1 MNNRGGKLLLRQIPQ
16 TNVRLLIADDV
27 SESREMLRRALSF
40 DSGIEVVGEAGS
52 GGEAVRKAEA
62 LHPDVVLMDVRMP
75 EGNGID
81 ATRALSLRVPEV
93 RVIALTAYEDA
104 DTVRAMLAAGAAG
117 YVVKGASIDDLAS
130 AVRRAH
136 SGEEVIDLRVLPQ
149 ALDELRRQ
157 LNEERSRRKEVERL
171 SRLREEFVHVL
182 AYELRTPFTVMA
194 GALRSLAKREF
205 EGDTAELIAPALR
218 RAEQLERV
226 IEGLE
231 LLGDGS
237 AFTGRTNP
245 KHSVT
250 EALTRLGHTLD
261 RLELADDEWRG
272 VPPQRLT
279 RVAFELIDNAVR
291 HGRPPVEVRAFR
303 RDGEGVLEVRDRGD
317 LQPDPGLLHAVP
329 ERDIIPEEDGRSG
342 LGLFVAARLCEAG
355 GGRLQIRREGQ
366 NTEAEA
372 SFPLSE

>member
-1 MNNRGGKLLLRQIPQ
+1 MNNRGGKLLLQQPPQ
-16 TNVRLLIADDV
+16 ATVRLLIADDA

-81 ATRALSLRVPEV
+81 ATRALSLRAPEV
-93 RVIALTAYEDA
+93 RVIALTAYEDQE
-104 DTVRAMLAAGAAG
+104 TVRDMLAAGAAG

-149 ALDELRRQ
+149 ALDELRRL

-171 SRLREEFVHVL
+171 SKLRDEFVHVL
-182 AYELRTPFTVMA
+182 ANELRTPFTVMA
-194 GALRSLAKREF
+194 GALNSLEKEEF
-205 EGDTAELIAPALR
+205 KGDPAELVGPALR
-218 RAEQLERV
+218 RAEHLERV

-237 AFTGRTNP
+237 PFAGRTNP
-245 KHSVT
+245 RHSITDVCS
-250 EALTRLGHTLD
+250 RLGYSAD
-261 RLELADDEWRG
+261 VLEVADEEWYG
-272 VPPQRLT
+272 VPLQRLT
-279 RVAFELIDNAVR
+279 RVASELIDNAVR
-291 HGRPPVEVRAFR
+291 HGRPPVLVRAFR
-303 RDGEGVLEVRDRGD
+303 RDGRGILQVRDRGD
-317 LQPDPGLLHAVP
+317 LQPDPSLLHAVP
-329 ERDIIPEEDGRSG
+329 QRDIVPEEDGRLG

-355 GGRLQIRREGQ
+355 GGRLEVRREGQ
-366 NTEAEA
+366 DTVAEA